1 MRIGVARVDRI
12 QAQMLSEEL
21 QGQVVGGWLIDSF
34 LGNGKSAVVMS
45 ATKEGVEGAIKVFH
59 RELVERYG
67 KEMQYERI
75 LRERSLVGAHHE
87 NLVKILDG
95 GECPDTQF
103 LYVVMEKLPHKN
115 LHDRLHDIPLA
126 AVPGIIS
133 QVASAARFLEDR
145 QLAHRDIKPE
155 NIVIS
160 DDFSKAILLDL
171 GVLLPIG
178 ASSLTDVDQ
187 RQFIGTLRYS
197 SPEFLFR
204 EEESTIEGWR
214 AVTFY
219 QLGAVLHDLLM
230 KKVLFEEFT
239 DPFPRLVEAVK
250 SERPHIVSTDYR
262 CVQLANRC
270 LTKLASTRLE
280 LVKWTDFHF
289 DELAVSPAVVARER
303 VLQRQQYQRQA
314 SGPQQP
320 AALAVSQIKRMLED
334 ACNQFGTRLAAF
346 FNGAGLF
353 PLRMTHTS
361 SDPLTKKFQVCIQ
374 FERDEELG
382 LFCNLSV
389 LFDVELV
396 DVNAGD
402 PIYRAATSGVL
413 ALEPISDF
421 TSAPDKSYAGDL
433 PALLDGIFLEL
444 TLVGYLD
451 AAYNALDQGIELK
464 TNVAFP
470 LISN

>member
-1 MRIGVARVDRI
+1 MDNI
-12 QAQMLSEEL
+12 QAQMMRDEL
-21 QGQVVGGWLIDSF
+21 QGQLVGGWFIDGF
-34 LGNGKSAVVMS
+34 LGNGKSAVVLPAS
-45 ATKEGVEGAIKVFH
+45 KDGVHGAIKVFH

-75 LRERSLVGAHHE
+75 LRERSLVGTHHE

-95 GECPDTQF
+95 GECLVSGY
-103 LYVVMEKLPHKN
+103 LYVVMERLPFKN
-115 LHDRLHDIPLA
+115 LHDRIADIPLA

-133 QVASAARFLEDR
+133 QIASAAHYLEDR
-145 QLAHRDIKPE
+145 HLAHRDIKPE

-178 ASSLTDVDQ
+178 AASFTDVDQ

-204 EEESTIEGWR
+204 EEENTIEGWR

-230 KKVLFEEFT
+230 KKVLFAEFT

-250 SERPHIVSTDYR
+250 SEKPYIVSEDYR

-270 LTKLASTRLE
+270 LTKLASTRLQ
-280 LVKWTDFHF
+280 LVKWADFNF
-289 DELAVSPAVVARER
+289 DEPSVSPAVVARER

-314 SGPQQP
+314 VGPQQP
-320 AALAVSQIKRMLED
+320 AALAASQIKRMLED
-334 ACNQFGTRLAAF
+334 ACNQFETRLAAF
-346 FNGAGLF
+346 FNGAGMF

-361 SDPLTKKFQVCIQ
+361 SDPAQKKFQIYVQ
-374 FERDEELG
+374 FERDDDLG
-382 LFCNLSV
+382 LPCSMSV
-389 LFDVELV
+389 LIDVELL

-402 PIYRAATSGVL
+402 PVFRATTASAL
-413 ALEPISDF
+413 APLPISTI
-421 TSAPDKSYAGDL
+421 TSEPDKSYAGDL
-433 PALLDGIFLEL
+433 PALLDGSFLEVVL
-444 TLVGYLD
+444 LGYLD
-451 AAYNALDQGIELK
+451 AAYNAIDQGVEL
-464 TNVAFP
+464 TPDVGFR
-470 LISN
+470 LICN